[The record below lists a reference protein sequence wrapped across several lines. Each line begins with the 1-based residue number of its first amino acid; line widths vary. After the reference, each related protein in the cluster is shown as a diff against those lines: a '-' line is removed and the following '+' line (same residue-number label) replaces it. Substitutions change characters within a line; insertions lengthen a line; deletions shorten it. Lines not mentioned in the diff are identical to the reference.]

1 MTSLQILLL
10 MQPTVIHALC
20 RHVSF
25 ALNDLLKTNA
35 ANIHSS
41 RDWYT
46 LFTLLEVVGAGANPP
61 PLMHSTAGVNVPD
74 SLHDAG
80 Q

>member
-1 MTSLQILLL
+1 MR
-10 MQPTVIHALC
+10 PNVIHALC
-20 RHVSF
+20 RHVSY

-61 PLMHSTAGVNVPD
+61 PLLQVAVGVNVQD

-80 Q
+80 NCVYLIIFKS